1 MLPFL
6 GRSDACLVDEESLL
20 VIVTGDASVVE
31 VAQSGDRQL
40 RAEGGS
46 RITVEKIETY
56 LTRAGWFYVRQACH
70 SIATGSRAGERTPL
84 SLGIDALLLIAAA
97 GSSLLVGH

>member
-40 RAEGGS
+40 RAEEGP
-46 RITVEKIETY
+46 E
-56 LTRAGWFYVRQACH
+56 
-70 SIATGSRAGERTPL
+70 
-84 SLGIDALLLIAAA
+84 SLWRRLKHI
-97 GSSLLVGH
+97 

>member
-6 GRSDACLVDEESLL
+6 GRSDTCLVDEESLL

-31 VAQSGDRQL
+31 VAQSGGRQL

-46 RITVEKIETY
+46 RITAEKIEAC
-56 LTRAGWFYVRQACH
+56 LTRAGWFYVRQACQ
-70 SIATGSRAGERTPL
+70 SVAGRRAGERTPL
-84 SLGIDALLLIAAA
+84 SLGIRAL
-97 GSSLLVGH
+97 

>member
-46 RITVEKIETY
+46 RITVEKIETFDTSGMV
-56 LTRAGWFYVRQACH
+56 LCPTSV
-70 SIATGSRAGERTPL
+70 PL
-84 SLGIDALLLIAAA
+84 NCYG
-97 GSSLLVGH
+97 